1 MAIIGWDPVME
12 RNDIGRLTDSLFG
25 GLYPRRIN
33 TPRFGEIAPTVDAYD
48 RGEEFVIEAELPG
61 VNEKDISVEVK
72 ENLLTIS
79 GERKRENESRAGSY
93 RDAERTFGK
102 FRRSFVL
109 PDSVEVDNVNAKI
122 MNGVLTVYLPKAP
135 KALTRK
141 IAVATG

>member
-12 RNDIGRLTDSLFG
+12 RNDIGRLTDSFFG
-25 GLYPRRIN
+25 GLSSRRNN
-33 TPRFGEIAPTVDAYD
+33 TPRFGEIAPTVDVYD
-48 RGEEFVIEAELPG
+48 RGGEFVIEAELPG

-79 GERKRENESRAGSY
+79 GERKREDESRPGSY

-102 FRRSFVL
+102 FRRSFAL

-141 IAVATG
+141 IAVGTG